1 MDNSAVRSDP
11 NVIYGETYMVTLI
24 NSTKYFDP
32 KDSSAE
38 LGKEALDLAVSY
50 IRDFL
55 EEMKQIELFS

>member
-38 LGKEALDLAVSY
+38 LGQEV
-50 IRDFL
+50 RDFL